1 MINIKP
7 QILSALET
15 ITDIAQVSYSWPE
28 DFSKVPCITYKIEEN
43 STHTKTENIERLS
56 NIRFQ
61 IDIWTK
67 GASQNSS
74 IAAQVDSIFSEMGFE
89 RNFYNDFK
97 DDGFIHGVMKY
108 HGIVDSE
115 KQFVYQ

>member
-7 QILSALET
+7 LILNTLKT
-15 ITDIAQVSYSWPE
+15 IPDIAQVTYSWPE
-28 DFSKVPCITYKIEEN
+28 DFGKMPCITYTIEDN

-67 GASQNSS
+67 TSSQNSA
-74 IAAQVDSIFSEMGFE
+74 IAAQVDAKFSEMGFE
-89 RNFYNDFK
+89 RNFYKDFK
-97 DDGFIHGVMKY
+97 DGALIHGVMKY
-108 HGIVDSE
+108 KGIVDSE
-115 KQFVYQ
+115 MKYVYQ

>member
-7 QILSALET
+7 LILQTLET
-15 ITDIAQVSYSWPE
+15 IPGIKKVCYSWPE
-28 DFSKVPCITYKIEEN
+28 DFAELPCLTYKIEDN

-67 GASQNSS
+67 SASQNSV
-74 IAAQVDSIFSEMGFE
+74 IAEQVDAEFNDMGFE
-89 RNFYNDFK
+89 RVFYNDLK
-97 DDGFIHGVMKY
+97 DGALIHGVMKFK
-108 HGIVDSE
+108 GIVDSE
-115 KQFVYQ
+115 MKFVYQ